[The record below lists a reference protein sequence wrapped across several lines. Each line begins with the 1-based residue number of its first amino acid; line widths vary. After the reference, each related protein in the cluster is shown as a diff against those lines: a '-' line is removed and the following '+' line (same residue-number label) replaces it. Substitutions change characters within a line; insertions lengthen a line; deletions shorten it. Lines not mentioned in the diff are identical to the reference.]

1 MKMIELPILEGRNH
15 SNILL
20 NPFSIEMVEPLM
32 KGNEELTRVCCK
44 SGTWRLCT
52 LPYSKV
58 KEMLEQFMPWRDEQP
73 KPREPIQRRDRY
85 HAERR

>member
-1 MKMIELPILEGRNH
+1 MKMIELPVLQGRNH
-15 SNILL
+15 WNILL
-20 NPFSIEMVEPLM
+20 NPFSIETVEPTM
-32 KGNEELTRVCCK
+32 KGNEELTKIRCK
-44 SGTWRLCT
+44 SGTCHQCT